1 MRKKCPKCNLKF
13 GGIERYCTQCGAE
26 LEKNSNWCSEGKDV
40 NCSRFPRRDED
51 VFCPFCGSLT
61 TYELERQKNGA

>member
-1 MRKKCPKCNLKF
+1 MKLCMHVDRSA
-13 GGIERYCTQCGAE
+13 RQGA
-26 LEKNSNWCSEGKDV
+26 GDV

-61 TYELERQKNGA
+61 TYELERQKGL